1 MFENIDEYRMEGF
14 NVIGNLYYVGTK
26 PASTHIIDTG
36 DGLIMLDP
44 GYDQLVSLVLENIN
58 KLSFDVKDIKYI
70 IHSHGHI
77 DHIGA
82 TKKIKELSGAKTV
95 IGEADKDYAN
105 GTRDLSYAKELGLK
119 YDTPFEPDILV
130 NEGDELKCGNTKIKC
145 RHTPGHT
152 EGTMSYFFN
161 ICCEGER
168 ELVAATHGGIG
179 INTMSKKFLEE
190 YGLPLCLRDKFL
202 EGLDEMRK
210 ETVDVFIPNH
220 QDQWD
225 TIGRYERLINGEKD
239 AFVDKSSWPAYLDM
253 AEQRIKQMLKEEEN
267 EIQ

>member
-1 MFENIDEYRMEGF
+1 MFETIDEYRMDGF
-14 NVIGNLYYVGTK
+14 NVTGNLYYAGTK

-44 GYDQLVSLVLENIN
+44 GYDQLASLVLDNMD
-58 KLSFDVKDIKYI
+58 KLGFDVRDIKYI
-70 IHSHGHI
+70 VHSHGHI
-77 DHIGA
+77 DHMGA
-82 TKKIKELSGAKTV
+82 AKRFKELSGARTV

-105 GTRDLSYAKELGLK
+105 GIRDLSYAKELGLE

-130 NEGDELKCGNTKIKC
+130 NEGDELICGSTKIVC

-161 ICCEGER
+161 VDCENGR
-168 ELVAATHGGIG
+168 TLTAATHGGIG
-179 INTMSKKFLEE
+179 INTMSRSFLNK
-190 YGLPLCLRDKFL
+190 YGLPLSLRDEFL
-202 EGLDEMRK
+202 KGLDEMRK

-225 TIGRYERLINGEKD
+225 TIGRYNRLLKGEKD
-239 AFVDKSSWPAYLDM
+239 VFIDRTSWPAYLDM
-253 AEQRIKQMLKEEEN
+253 AEQRIRQMLKEEEN
-267 EIQ
+267 EI